1 MKKAGR
7 EGKIAVVVG
16 TLTDDPRIFKIP
28 KLTVVFLLNSCCLMV
43 FHCTFL
49 QVCALRA
56 TERARARIL
65 KAGGHVL
72 TFDQLALRAPT
83 GKNTVL
89 IQGRRKAREANKH
102 FGPAP
107 GVPGSHTK
115 PLVRSKGRKF
125 ERARGRRSSCGYK
138 K

>member
-1 MKKAGR
+1 MLLSHYLRPCAPLSGHVQSFFPY
-7 EGKIAVVVG
+7 IN
-16 TLTDDPRIFKIP
+16 I
-28 KLTVVFLLNSCCLMV
+28 VFDL
-43 FHCTFL
+43 L
-49 QVCALRA
+49 QVCALRV

-65 KAGGHVL
+65 KAGGTIL
-72 TFDQLALRAPT
+72 TFDQLAVRAPT

-89 IQGRRKAREANKH
+89 VQGVRTSREANKH

-107 GVPGSHTK
+107 GLPGSHTK
-115 PLVRSKGRKF
+115 PYVRSKGRKF